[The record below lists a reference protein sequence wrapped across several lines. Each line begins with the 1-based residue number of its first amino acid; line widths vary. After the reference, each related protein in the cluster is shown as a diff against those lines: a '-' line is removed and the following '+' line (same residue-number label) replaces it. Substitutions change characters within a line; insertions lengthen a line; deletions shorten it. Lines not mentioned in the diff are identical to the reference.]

1 MSLRVP
7 RNEEGIGMNRYP
19 LSQLAEESC
28 FRAFWLQQYGG
39 GKATYFCFRA
49 VASRSRCVVQKYGYS
64 GTYTRM
70 PWHCDSRQM
79 EKQYCVNCVNV
90 PILLAQNGAVFHPQA
105 VTARA
110 CHL

>member
-1 MSLRVP
+1 MLLRVP

-49 VASRSRCVVQKYGYS
+49 VASRSRCVVQKYVR
-64 GTYTRM
+64 TA
-70 PWHCDSRQM
+70 
-79 EKQYCVNCVNV
+79 
-90 PILLAQNGAVFHPQA
+90 IAVRTP
-105 VTARA
+105 A
-110 CHL
+110 CHGIVTVAKGKNNTV